1 MSNLLMR
8 TSGREALRPS
18 YLVPGNNGL
27 KGEVEKLRRDVTQ
40 VLSAMAPIHRYELTV
55 GAAAPDADA
64 IKTSVASTTS
74 ATDYSGTALN
84 GVVGAGEMRPPRN
97 ITATTAGVTPA
108 HVPATATVYGFDI
121 WGKPIS
127 ETITLAQTATI
138 ATGTK
143 CFRNVTRI
151 TMPAGQGTA
160 GTLTFGFGETLGFSV
175 PPKDYDGA
183 VRTLSEFVDGEEPL
197 TPGVLFNADDRA
209 PYGGYEP
216 DTAAN
221 GAVLYSLLYEFDPGL
236 VPTGTLPSL
245 E

>member
-8 TSGREALRPS
+8 TTGREALRPS

-40 VLSAMAPIHRYELTV
+40 VMSAMAPLTRYELTV
-55 GAAAPDADA
+55 GAAAPDADG
-64 IKTSVASTTS
+64 IKTSIASSTS
-74 ATDYSGTALN
+74 AADYSGAALN
-84 GVVGAGEMRPPRN
+84 GAKGAGMMLPPRN
-97 ITATTAGVTPA
+97 ITATTGGVTPA

-160 GTLTFGFGETLGFSV
+160 GTLTFGFGETLGFVV
-175 PPKDYDGA
+175 PPKDYDGS
-183 VRTLSEFVDGEEPL
+183 VRTISEFVDGAEPL
-197 TPGVLFNADDRA
+197 TPGVLFNVDDRA

-216 DTAAN
+216 DTAAD
-221 GAVLYSLLYEFDPGL
+221 GSALYSLIYEFDPGL
-236 VPTGTLPSL
+236 VPTGTLPAI